1 MSERIK
7 ENIILSAMAVLIL
20 AMIAGT
26 GYWIWTKFA
35 SPREENKVS
44 ITNLTEESKTEES
57 KNKNNIQAESASSA
71 DKEAAPPAAEEP
83 AYSADKEKTILPA
96 EVNVK
101 VLNGGAPP
109 GSAAKIRDLLKTKGY
124 TKIEAAN
131 ANLSSYAGVNIYY
144 RAEFKS
150 EAEKIKEALAVQYK
164 VIEMKEGTNA
174 KEASGDVVVILGR

>member
-44 ITNLTEESKTEES
+44 ITSITEEPKAEEPKNEES
-57 KNKNNIQAESASSA
+57 IQEETKPAE
-71 DKEAAPPAAEEP
+71 EPTPPAAEEP

-164 VIEMKEGTNA
+164 AIEMKEGTNA
-174 KEASGDVVVILGR
+174 QEASGDIVVILGK